1 MDNDFEL
8 EIVDLEDNPKRSR
21 VRRRSNGHVGNAAEG
36 KKPDGVKIERGENE
50 RWDGT
55 RWDHFELRERSVE
68 GWAAH
73 VVGIA
78 AAQSTPNPKAVKS
91 SVLTSKPTLV
101 QGFND
106 FVKEPPPSNKAAG
119 RPSSI
124 YQNLIN
130 LFNFSKELETERRII
145 ANDPEH
151 NAQYNYAKNYIK
163 TSKYTFFNFV
173 PYNLFEQ
180 FQRLANFYFLC
191 LLVLQL
197 IPVISSLTPVTT
209 AVPLIGVLMVTA
221 IKDAYDDYQR
231 HRSDN
236 QVNRRK
242 SLVLRNGQLKEE
254 IWSKVEVGDVIRMEN
269 NQFVA
274 ADILLLSTSEP
285 NGLCYIETSELDGET
300 NLKCKQCLP
309 ETESLGQDDA
319 RIGAF
324 RGEIRCEPPNN
335 QLNKFEGVLNWEGKQ
350 HSLDNDKIL
359 LRGCILR
366 NTDWC
371 YGVVIFAG
379 KDTKLM
385 MNSGKTKFK
394 RTSID
399 RLLNFIILGI
409 VFFLLSMCLFCTVA
423 CGIWESLTGQYFRV
437 FLPWDSLIP
446 PDPPGGPAVI
456 ALLVFF
462 SYAIVLN
469 TVVPISLYVSVE
481 VIRLCQSFLINWDDA
496 MYHPPTRNHAKAR
509 TTTLNEEL
517 GQIEYIFSD
526 KTGTLTQN
534 IMSFNKCSIAG
545 RSYGDI
551 IDPRTGEF
559 LEISEYTRPVDLS
572 RNPYHESNFKFYDQ
586 SLVDALDGG
595 DPDCEAF
602 FRLLSLCHTV
612 MPEESRGKLEYQAQS
627 PDEGALVSAA
637 RNFGFVFKSRTPNSI
652 TIFAKGVQEVYEL
665 LCILDFNN
673 VRKRMSVILK
683 RDGKIR
689 LFCKGA
695 DSIIYERLKE
705 GQDSLKYHTQE
716 HLDRFAGDGLRT
728 LCLAYKDLDEE
739 YFLDWKGRHHE
750 AAVSLERREEKL
762 DEIYEEIEKNLILLG
777 ATAIEDKLQDG
788 VPQTIANLA
797 VAGIKIWVL
806 TGDKQETAIN
816 IGYSCQ
822 LLTDDMLE
830 VFIIDAHNASD
841 VEDQL
846 RKYREEIRNVT
857 ATKQPQTN
865 LSVVT
870 FSDEGVGQDNLS
882 DAGESNGGFAL
893 VINGHSLVWALN
905 PKLELL
911 FLEVASQCRSVIC
924 CRVTPLQKAMV
935 VDLVK
940 RYKKAVTLAVGD
952 GANDV
957 SMIKTAH
964 IGVGIS
970 GQEGLQAVLA
980 SDYSVAQ
987 FRFLERLLLVHGRW
1001 SYYRMCKFLR
1011 YFFYKNFAFTLCHF
1025 WFAFFVAFSAQTLFD
1040 PMFISVYNLFYTSM
1054 PVLALGIFE
1063 QDVNAKNSIK
1073 FPRLYTP
1080 GLLNALFNKR
1090 EFFRSALHGFLTSCV
1105 LFFIPFGAYYNGMDQ
1120 EGRSMA
1126 DQQTFGSVVATIL
1139 VIVVTMQMCLDTS
1152 YWTLFNHITIWGSL
1166 IFYLLLQYF
1175 YNFVIGGEYVGAL
1188 SKAMGE
1194 PLFYFTTLL
1203 TIVVLM
1209 LPVMA
1214 WRFYWVDVRPNLS
1227 DKVRFKQR
1235 HDAKMASKRSEHDM
1249 LRTPSARRSR
1259 RSVRSGYAFAH
1270 QEGFG
1275 RLITSGKIMRPRNMK
1290 QGPMSNGR
1298 ATNLRPDNKISLVAP
1313 APSTVEV

>member
-1 MDNDFEL
+1 MCRL
-8 EIVDLEDNPKRSR
+8 ERK
-21 VRRRSNGHVGNAAEG
+21 
-36 KKPDGVKIERGENE
+36 
-50 RWDGT
+50 
-55 RWDHFELRERSVE
+55 
-68 GWAAH
+68 
-73 VVGIA
+73 
-78 AAQSTPNPKAVKS
+78 
-91 SVLTSKPTLV
+91 
-101 QGFND
+101 
-106 FVKEPPPSNKAAG
+106 
-119 RPSSI
+119 
-124 YQNLIN
+124 
-130 LFNFSKELETERRII
+130 NF
-145 ANDPEH
+145 
-151 NAQYNYAKNYIK
+151 IK
-163 TSKYTFFNFV
+163 TSKYTLLNFL

-197 IPVISSLTPVTT
+197 IPVISSLSPITT
-209 AVPLIGVLMVTA
+209 AVPLIGVLAVTGA
-221 IKDAYDDYQR
+221 KDAYDDFQR
-231 HRSDN
+231 HRSDK
-236 QVNRRK
+236 QVNKRESR
-242 SLVLRNGQLKEE
+242 VLRNGQLVQEC
-254 IWSKVEVGDVIRMEN
+254 WSKVLVGDVIRMEN

-309 ETESLGQDDA
+309 ETEELGQDDA
-319 RIGAF
+319 RIGTF
-324 RGEIRCEPPNN
+324 QGEVRCEPPNN
-335 QLNKFEGVLNWEGKQ
+335 QLNKFDGTLYMNDNALP
-350 HSLDNDKIL
+350 LDNDKIL

-366 NTDWC
+366 NTQWC
-371 YGVVIFAG
+371 YGIVIFAG
-379 KDTKLM
+379 RDTKLM

-423 CGIWESLTGQYFRV
+423 CGIWEILTGQYFTAY
-437 FLPWDSLIP
+437 LPWDSLIP
-446 PDPPGGPAVI
+446 PDPAGGATVI

-481 VIRLCQSFLINWDDA
+481 VIRLWQSFLINWDED
-496 MYHPPTRNHAKAR
+496 MRYNNVNAKAR

-534 IMSFNKCSIAG
+534 IMAFNKCSIAG
-545 RSYGDI
+545 RSFGDV
-551 IDPRTGEF
+551 IDPRTGEPI
-559 LEISEYTRPVDLS
+559 EITEFTQAVDLS
-572 RNPYHESNFKFYDQ
+572 NNPYHEPNFKFYDQ
-586 SLVDALDGG
+586 AMVDALDVS
-595 DPDCEAF
+595 DPSCEAF
-602 FRLLSLCHTV
+602 FRLLALCHTV
-612 MPEESRGKLEYQAQS
+612 MPEEKDGKLEYQAQS
-627 PDEGALVSAA
+627 PDEGALVAAA

-652 TIFAKGVQEVYEL
+652 TISAKGVQETYEL

-683 RDGKIR
+683 REGMIR
-689 LFCKGA
+689 LYCKGA
-695 DSIIYERLKE
+695 DSIIYERLKA
-705 GQDSLKYHTQE
+705 GQDSLKRHTQE
-716 HLDRFAGDGLRT
+716 HLDGFAGDGLRT

-739 YFLDWKGRHHE
+739 YFQDWKSRHHDAAISLDNRE
-750 AAVSLERREEKL
+750 AKL
-762 DEIYEEIEKNLILLG
+762 DAIYEEIEKDLLLLG

-797 VAGIKIWVL
+797 LAGIKIWVL

-822 LLTDDMLE
+822 LLTDEMVDI
-830 VFIIDAHNASD
+830 FIVDGQSAGE

-846 RKYREEIRNVT
+846 HQFREQVRNVS
-857 ATKQPQTN
+857 ATTVAQTN

-870 FSDEGVGQDNLS
+870 FSDEGIGSDTLS
-882 DAGESNGGFAL
+882 EAGDQNAGFAL
-893 VINGHSLVWALN
+893 VINGHSLVFALN
-905 PKLELL
+905 AKYEQL
-911 FLEVASQCRSVIC
+911 FLEVASCCKAVIC

-940 RYKKAVTLAVGD
+940 RYKKAVTLSVGD

-987 FRFLERLLLVHGRW
+987 FKFLERLLLVHGRW

-1063 QDVNAKNSIK
+1063 QDVNDKNSIR
-1073 FPRLYTP
+1073 FPKLYTP
-1080 GLLNALFNKR
+1080 GLKNALFNKR
-1090 EFFRSALHGFLTSCV
+1090 EFFRSALQGFVTSCV

-1139 VIVVTMQMCLDTS
+1139 VIVVTMQISLDTS

-1175 YNFVIGGEYVGAL
+1175 YNYVLGGDYVGAL

-1194 PLFYFTTLL
+1194 PMFYFTSLL
-1203 TIVVLM
+1203 TIVILM

-1214 WRFYWVDVRPNLS
+1214 WRFYWVDVHPTLS

-1235 HDAKMASKRSEHDM
+1235 QDAKLASQRTEHRI

-1259 RSVRSGYAFAH
+1259 RSIRSGYAFAH

-1275 RLITSGKIMRPRNMK
+1275 RLITSGKIMRPRNPR
-1290 QGPMSNGR
+1290 QPNVSNGR
-1298 ATNLRPDNKISLVAP
+1298 TPNVRPDRVAVVAP
-1313 APSTVEV
+1313 APSTVEVKGSPG

>member
-1 MDNDFEL
+1 MSEWW
-8 EIVDLEDNPKRSR
+8 RSWLPGDPS
-21 VRRRSNGHVGNAAEG
+21 VLQCPTALLLTG
-36 KKPDGVKIERGENE
+36 GVVL
-50 RWDGT
+50 
-55 RWDHFELRERSVE
+55 FC
-68 GWAAH
+68 
-73 VVGIA
+73 IA
-78 AAQSTPNPKAVKS
+78 AYVMT
-91 SVLTSKPTLV
+91 
-101 QGFND
+101 
-106 FVKEPPPSNKAAG
+106 
-119 RPSSI
+119 RPYLYSH
-124 YQNLIN
+124 
-130 LFNFSKELETERRII
+130 LFYDNTETERRIKP
-145 ANDPEH
+145 NNPEF
-151 NAQYNYAKNYIK
+151 NAQFNYAKNYIK
-163 TSKYTFFNFV
+163 TSKYTLLNFI

-209 AVPLIGVLMVTA
+209 AVPLIGVLMVTG
-221 IKDAYDDYQR
+221 IKDAYDDFQR

-242 SLVLRNGQLKEE
+242 SYVLRNGQLAEE
-254 IWSKVEVGDVIRMEN
+254 MWSKVEVGDVIRMEN

-274 ADILLLSTSEP
+274 ADVLLLSTSEP

-300 NLKCKQCLP
+300 NLKSKQCLP
-309 ETESLGQDDA
+309 ETEDFGQDVG
-319 RIGAF
+319 RIGSF
-324 RGEIRCEPPNN
+324 QGEIRCEPPNN
-335 QLNKFEGVLNWEGKQ
+335 QLNKFDGTLYWDNQ
-350 HSLDNDKIL
+350 AHSLDNDKIL

-366 NTDWC
+366 NTQWC

-423 CGIWESLTGQYFRV
+423 CGIWETLTGQHFRIY
-437 FLPWDSLIP
+437 LPWDSLVP
-446 PDPPGGPAVI
+446 PEPAGGAAVI

-481 VIRLCQSFLINWDDA
+481 VIRLCQSFLINWDVA
-496 MYHPPTRNHAKAR
+496 LCYAPTGVHAKAR

-534 IMSFNKCSIAG
+534 IMTFNKCSIAG
-545 RSYGDI
+545 RSFGDI
-551 IDPRTGEF
+551 IDPRTGES
-559 LEISEYTRPVDLS
+559 LEINEYTRSVDLS
-572 RNPYHESNFKFYDQ
+572 HNPYHESSFKFYDHA
-586 SLVDALDGG
+586 LTDALDAN
-595 DPDCEAF
+595 DPSCELF
-602 FRLLSLCHTV
+602 FRLLALCHTV
-612 MPEESRGKLEYQAQS
+612 MSEDNNGKLEYQAQS
-627 PDEGALVSAA
+627 PDEAALVSAA
-637 RNFGFVFKSRTPNSI
+637 RNFGFVFLSRTPNSI
-652 TIFAKGVQEVYEL
+652 TISAKGTEEVYEL

-689 LFCKGA
+689 LYCKGA
-695 DSIIYERLKE
+695 DSIIYERLKD
-705 GQDSLKYHTQE
+705 GQESLKYHTQE
-716 HLDRFAGDGLRT
+716 HLNKFAGEGLRT
-728 LCLAYKDLDEE
+728 LCLAYKDLDGE
-739 YFLDWKGRHHE
+739 YFQDWKARHHE
-750 AAVSLERREEKL
+750 AAISLDRREEKL
-762 DEIYEEIEKNLILLG
+762 DAIYEEIEKDLILLG

-822 LLTDDMLE
+822 LLTDDMLDI
-830 VFIIDAHNASD
+830 FIIDAHTASE

-846 RKYREEIRNVT
+846 KKYREEIRNVN
-857 ATKQPQTN
+857 ATSQPQTN

-870 FSDEGVGQDNLS
+870 FSDEGVGQDTLS
-882 DAGESNGGFAL
+882 DAGEPNGGFAL
-893 VINGHSLVWALN
+893 VINGHSLVWALS
-905 PKLELL
+905 PKFEQL
-911 FLEVASQCRSVIC
+911 FLEVASQCKSVIC
-924 CRVTPLQKAMV
+924 CRVTPLQKALV

-1063 QDVNAKNSIK
+1063 QDVNAVNSIK
-1073 FPRLYTP
+1073 FPRLYGP
-1080 GLLNALFNKR
+1080 GLSNALFNKR

-1120 EGRSMA
+1120 DGRSMA

-1139 VIVVTMQMCLDTS
+1139 VIVVTVQICLDTS
-1152 YWTLFNHITIWGSL
+1152 YWTMFNHITIWGSL
-1166 IFYLLLQYF
+1166 IFYFLLQYF

-1188 SKAMGE
+1188 AKAMGE
-1194 PLFYFTTLL
+1194 PMFYFTSLL

-1214 WRFYWVDVRPNLS
+1214 WRFYWVDVHPTLS

-1235 HDAKMASKRSEHDM
+1235 HDAKMASKRSDHDM

-1259 RSVRSGYAFAH
+1259 RSIRSGYAFAH

-1275 RLITSGKIMRPRNMK
+1275 RLITSGKIMRPRHPK
-1290 QGPMSNGR
+1290 PGAMSNGR
-1298 ATNLRPDNKISLVAP
+1298 ASNLRPDANRVSMVAP